1 MSRRVVITGLGFCT
15 PVGRSTEE
23 VWRNLLAGCSGIG
36 RITLFDASQL
46 PVQIGGQV
54 KDFDPSALARQFP
67 EANGEPDRKVWL
79 GLEAASEA
87 ITDAGL
93 ADAASREP
101 ALVEAGFQPASEGG
115 ILPPGWEAGL
125 TGSQGWLPPRFTAP
139 MRDAGVV
146 LALREALLHVG
157 VSLEVFFIE
166 QVAPVALAE
175 NMALALA
182 QRLLQDGM
190 TGRLQTPLDRL
201 TWVIADHYGLQGGC
215 YTNCSAC
222 AAGAQAIG
230 EAFRRVREGATNLAI
245 AGATDSALNP
255 LGLGG
260 FSLLRILSTEN
271 DQPTRACRPFDATR
285 QGTVLSEGAAF
296 VVMETLERARQRG
309 ARVYAEVLGYGS
321 SLDAYRVTDPEP
333 GGRGAALS
341 MTKAIRDAG
350 LRPEDIDCVNVHGTG
365 TPKNDIAETLAIK
378 QVLGRR
384 AREIPITANKSMTG
398 HMIATSGAFE
408 AAVSVLT
415 LHDGKVPPT
424 INLEHP
430 DPLCDLDY
438 VPAGWRPFAGRTV
451 LSNSFG
457 FGGQNATL
465 ILGKA
470 PGA

>member
-1 MSRRVVITGLGFCT
+1 
-15 PVGRSTEE
+15 
-23 VWRNLLAGCSGIG
+23 
-36 RITLFDASQL
+36 LFDTIQL
-46 PVQIGGQV
+46 PVQIGGEV
-54 KDFDPSALARQFP
+54 KGFDPSALAERFP
-67 EANGEPDRKVWL
+67 EAHGEPDRKVWL
-79 GLEAASEA
+79 GLEAASQA

-93 ADAASREP
+93 AG
-101 ALVEAGFQPASEGG
+101 ALP
-115 ILPPGWEAGL
+115 
-125 TGSQGWLPPRFTAP
+125 QGT
-139 MRDAGVV
+139 
-146 LALREALLHVG
+146 LLHVG

-166 QVAPVALAE
+166 HVAPVAFAE

-182 QRLLQDGM
+182 QRLLEAGM
-190 TGRLQTPLDRL
+190 TQRLQTPLDRL
-201 TWVIADHYGLQGGC
+201 TQVVGDHYGVQGGR

-230 EAFRRVREGATNLAI
+230 EGFRRVRDGTAEMAI

-271 DQPTRACRPFDATR
+271 DEPTKACRPFDATR
-285 QGTVLSEGAAF
+285 QGTVLSEGAVF
-296 VVMETLERARQRG
+296 VVMETSEHARQRG

-333 GGRGAALS
+333 AGRGAALS
-341 MTKAIRDAG
+341 MTKAMRDAG

-365 TPKNDIAETLAIK
+365 TPKNDVAETLAIK
-378 QVLGRR
+378 QVLGQR
-384 AREIPITANKSMTG
+384 AYEIPITANKSMTG

-408 AAVSVLT
+408 AAASALT

-438 VPAGWRPFAGRTV
+438 VPEGWRPFTGRTV

-465 ILGKA
+465 IFGKHDA
-470 PGA
+470 